1 MDKKHIETI
10 QSISVPIEQVENNIG
25 QIPRVKANP
34 REMTDEEFRKL
45 KRSLQRNP
53 EFTAISE
60 LRLFPFGG
68 KYVTIG
74 GNMRLKAMQ
83 SLGWKEVIGKPI
95 PADTDPETLNRYILI
110 DNANFGKWD
119 FDKLANEWKQEMLA
133 DCNIDIPMID
143 EPKAEEEAEDDNA
156 DIDEL
161 IQEESDTRLGDLFQ
175 LGEHRLICGDS
186 TESRYI
192 SALCDG
198 VSVDCLLTDPPCG
211 VNLQE
216 RALKRNNGE
225 NKGKIA
231 NDDKRGTAL
240 EDILQKAFNAIS
252 KEMKPGAA
260 YYIWYANTSMKEF
273 YKSAESTFGE
283 VRQQLVWKKNNIVL
297 GRQDYQ
303 WIHEPC
309 LYGWKKG
316 GSRYLTSNRSL
327 KTILST
333 TAEDIEKM
341 NKDEMR
347 ELLRQ
352 IYDDDICPK
361 DVLKFNRPNKSKDH
375 PTMKPVPLFG
385 FLIKNSTR
393 RGEVVADIFGGSG
406 ATLIAAEQLRRKCV
420 MCELSPQ
427 YVDVIIRRW
436 ENLTGGEAK
445 FIRNINEQTKQ

>member
-1 MDKKHIETI
+1 
-10 QSISVPIEQVENNIG
+10 
-25 QIPRVKANP
+25 
-34 REMTDEEFRKL
+34 
-45 KRSLQRNP
+45 
-53 EFTAISE
+53 
-60 LRLFPFGG
+60 
-68 KYVTIG
+68 
-74 GNMRLKAMQ
+74 
-83 SLGWKEVIGKPI
+83 
-95 PADTDPETLNRYILI
+95 
-110 DNANFGKWD
+110 
-119 FDKLANEWKQEMLA
+119 
-133 DCNIDIPMID
+133 
-143 EPKAEEEAEDDNA
+143 
-156 DIDEL
+156 
-161 IQEESDTRLGDLFQ
+161 
-175 LGEHRLICGDS
+175 
-186 TESRYI
+186 
-192 SALCDG
+192 
-198 VSVDCLLTDPPCG
+198 
-211 VNLQE
+211 
-216 RALKRNNGE
+216 
-225 NKGKIA
+225 
-231 NDDKRGTAL
+231 
-240 EDILQKAFNAIS
+240 
-252 KEMKPGAA
+252 
-260 YYIWYANTSMKEF
+260 MKEF